1 MRTGVAAREAASK
14 HFVRAPNVL
23 ATIMDNEQSNPRHK
37 IEAIRELRQ
46 TAIPESPNSPS
57 QSDRFIIQINLGAD
71 VEIYNK
77 PIAVGVDDPDAQSK
91 LTAQPKLTVIS
102 NEGCDE

>member
-1 MRTGVAAREAASK
+1 MAPLHGKQRAK
-14 HFVRAPNVL
+14 HFVKAPGVL
-23 ATIMDNEQSNPRHK
+23 DRIMSDDQANARHR

-77 PIAVGVDDPDAQSK
+77 PIAVGV
-91 LTAQPKLTVIS
+91 
-102 NEGCDE
+102 E